1 MDTSKD
7 AVAPEE
13 PGLGE
18 TRTFAVV
25 RWGNDSWVVDLPPG
39 QSVTIGRQ
47 PECSVRLDD
56 ESVEPLHATLH
67 WDGQRV
73 LLSHHAGSTY
83 LNGKRFE
90 GSVELKPGDELTI
103 GPAQMV
109 VGIAGPLT
117 LGGRRALTH
126 HEFRE
131 RLYEEMARAARV
143 GRPTTLAMVQAKPGE
158 GGRVAMAALDS
169 FRAGDV
175 VGTYAHDELELLFP
189 DTTAETADQVIERV
203 LGQAGVH
210 ATVGIAVAPGDADSA
225 ERLLRAARSALR
237 NVSKNGPGQAA
248 AKPDTRVEPVAVDPT
263 TLSLV
268 KELQQAAQSDAAVLL
283 TGELSSGKAAFARH
297 LHDHSPQAEG
307 PFVVVRCAA
316 LTSEPDLDAAFGPG
330 EGSLIASARGGTLLL
345 DEVGDLKPEA
355 QSRLR
360 EALERHGSSLRVIAT
375 THRALGGLVE
385 RSAFDEP
392 LYRMLGGQLI
402 EVPALRNRPEDIIPL
417 ATAFAEELGAK
428 RPVRMT
434 PGALARLRSYPWPG
448 NVLELRNSMERAVR
462 LAGGGEI
469 LAEHLPAETLP
480 FAPNEGRLR
489 EHVDGVERDA
499 IIKALADSNHNQTHA
514 AKRLGV
520 SRRALI
526 YKMEKYGLKPPPGAG
541 RKPA

>member
-1 MDTSKD
+1 
-7 AVAPEE
+7 
-13 PGLGE
+13 
-18 TRTFAVV
+18 
-25 RWGNDSWVVDLPPG
+25 
-39 QSVTIGRQ
+39 
-47 PECSVRLDD
+47 
-56 ESVEPLHATLH
+56 
-67 WDGQRV
+67 
-73 LLSHHAGSTY
+73 
-83 LNGKRFE
+83 
-90 GSVELKPGDELTI
+90 
-103 GPAQMV
+103 
-109 VGIAGPLT
+109 
-117 LGGRRALTH
+117 
-126 HEFRE
+126 
-131 RLYEEMARAARV
+131 
-143 GRPTTLAMVQAKPGE
+143 
-158 GGRVAMAALDS
+158 
-169 FRAGDV
+169 
-175 VGTYAHDELELLFP
+175 
-189 DTTAETADQVIERV
+189 
-203 LGQAGVH
+203 
-210 ATVGIAVAPGDADSA
+210 
-225 ERLLRAARSALR
+225 
-237 NVSKNGPGQAA
+237 
-248 AKPDTRVEPVAVDPT
+248 
-263 TLSLV
+263 
-268 KELQQAAQSDAAVLL
+268 
-283 TGELSSGKAAFARH
+283 
-297 LHDHSPQAEG
+297 
-307 PFVVVRCAA
+307 VVRCAA